1 VHNIGIYVSIIVYRF
16 LVFLKSNKKMAYQV
30 SACMVLVFTVT
41 CPRDDQK
48 ITSDLCLK
56 GIKRDHMLNYVIH
69 EAFWLFKTYV
79 LSVCV

>member
-1 VHNIGIYVSIIVYRF
+1 MHNIGIYVSIIVYRF

-69 EAFWLFKTYV
+69 GSFLAF
-79 LSVCV
+79 